1 MLLDL
6 VVLDL
11 DLLCKVFNLSLP
23 VQDLK
28 LLLVLLELEELL
40 EVSSNRGPPDERTSC
55 RSFTFFLPLSSSRNV
70 ERAEESPR
78 QG

>member
-55 RSFTFFLPLSSSRNV
+55 
-70 ERAEESPR
+70 
-78 QG
+78 